1 MTIFTQTNSS
11 VQTPTTDRLT
21 DGHKQNMQRWLK
33 TNAGDNL
40 SRIHLDP
47 FGNIDRM
54 QFLSKN
60 PLPIE
65 NLIRLFGLHE
75 SYLNNLVSRYDEELV
90 PCLLTHV
97 CQSGLQAVTHDRFK
111 KLVQDFDDLMPLDI
125 DDITPHTTKNLREEY
140 SKEVNQPCFYPQR

>member
-1 MTIFTQTNSS
+1 
-11 VQTPTTDRLT
+11 
-21 DGHKQNMQRWLK
+21 
-33 TNAGDNL
+33 
-40 SRIHLDP
+40 
-47 FGNIDRM
+47 M

-140 SKEVNQPCFYPQR
+140 SKEVK